1 MVRYWIGALIFS
13 IAIVVAASI
22 LGGTW
27 RKTHE
32 TKEMIKVVGL
42 AEKEFVSDLVVWDGA
57 FTRRM
62 MTVQESYA
70 ALQRDAE
77 QIRQYLISKG
87 VAPKAITFSA
97 VNSDKE
103 YRRVTNDKGVEI
115 DRVFEGYRLRQSVN
129 VESNDVDKMETVA
142 REVTELLNMGLEF
155 QSYPPRYYYTKL
167 AQLKLEMLAAASTD
181 ARKRAETIATNAGG
195 GLGTL
200 RNAAMG
206 VFQITAPYSN
216 DESYSYGG
224 SFNTSSKNKKA
235 SITARLEFGIE

>member
-1 MVRYWIGALIFS
+1 MIRYWIGALIFS
-13 IAIVVAASI
+13 IAIIVAASI

-70 ALQRDAE
+70 ALKHDAE

-87 VAPKAITFSA
+87 VNAKAITFSA

-103 YRRVTNDKGVEI
+103 YRRVTNDKGIEI

-129 VESNDVDKMETVA
+129 VETADVDKMETVA

-155 QSYPPRYYYTKL
+155 ESYPPRYYYTKL

-181 ARKRAETIATNAGG
+181 ARKRAETIAKNAGG

-206 VFQITAPYSN
+206 VFQITAPFSN

>member
-13 IAIVVAASI
+13 IAIVVAAMI

-70 ALQRDAE
+70 ALKRDAE

-87 VAPKAITFSA
+87 VAEKAITFSA

-103 YRRVTNDKGVEI
+103 YRNVTNDKGVII

-155 QSYPPRYYYTKL
+155 ESYAPRYYYTKL

-181 ARKRAETIATNAGG
+181 ARKRAETIAKNAGG

-206 VFQITAPYSN
+206 VFQITAPYSD

>member
-13 IAIVVAASI
+13 IAIVVAAMI

-70 ALQRDAE
+70 ALKRDAE

-87 VAPKAITFSA
+87 VAEKAITFSA

-103 YRRVTNDKGVEI
+103 YRSITNDKGVEI
-115 DRVFEGYRLRQSVN
+115 DRIFEGYRLRQSVN
-129 VESNDVDKMETVA
+129 VETNDVDKMETVA

-155 QSYPPRYYYTKL
+155 ESYAPRYYYTKL
-167 AQLKLEMLAAASTD
+167 AQLKIEMLAAASTD
-181 ARKRAETIATNAGG
+181 ARKRAEIIAKNAGG

-206 VFQITAPYSN
+206 VFQITAPYSD